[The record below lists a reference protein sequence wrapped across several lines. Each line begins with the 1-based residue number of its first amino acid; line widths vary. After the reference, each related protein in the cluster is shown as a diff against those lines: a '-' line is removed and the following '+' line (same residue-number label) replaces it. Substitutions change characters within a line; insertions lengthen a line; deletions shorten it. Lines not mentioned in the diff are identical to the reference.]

1 MRKNNIII
9 VILFSFLFFQNCK
22 KENRILKKLVG
33 TWNVTEFN
41 RAGGYTKTDF
51 NSDVTTFQFMSH
63 KKAYTST
70 MKAIYKIDYS
80 DPTKTDM
87 IDTFKFQMKGNELDI
102 TSIQKTVNT
111 KFLKRRFKIEEYK
124 ENKLKLVRVDST
136 DLYIK
141 ATK

>member
-1 MRKNNIII
+1 M
-9 VILFSFLFFQNCK
+9 FFQNCK
-22 KENRILKKLVG
+22 KEDRILKKLVG
-33 TWNVTEFN
+33 TWNITEYK
-41 RAGGYTKTDF
+41 RAGGFTKTDF
-51 NSDVTTFQFMSH
+51 SSDVTTFQFMSH
-63 KKAYTST
+63 KKAYTAT

-80 DPTKTDM
+80 DPAKTDM

-102 TSIQKTVNT
+102 TSIQKTANT

-124 ENKLKLVRVDST
+124 DNKLKLVRIDST